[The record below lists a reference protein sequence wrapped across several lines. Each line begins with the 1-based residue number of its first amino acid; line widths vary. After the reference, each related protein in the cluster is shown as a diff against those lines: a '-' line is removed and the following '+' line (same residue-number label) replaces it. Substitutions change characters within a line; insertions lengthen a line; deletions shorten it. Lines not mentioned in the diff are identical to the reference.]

1 MAASKVWT
9 YVFIITGIMILFTL
23 AGLNTSGGYV
33 IGVLGLGDSTGLTRI
48 QETPLWSK
56 IIWGIGILAGVTA
69 VIVGIFGRSIS
80 TLPISAGIASGFLLL
95 FVGDLISIIS
105 FVEGWERWILVLII
119 APLVIGFLLAI
130 YEWVIGRD

>member
-56 IIWGIGILAGVTA
+56 IIWGLGILAGITA